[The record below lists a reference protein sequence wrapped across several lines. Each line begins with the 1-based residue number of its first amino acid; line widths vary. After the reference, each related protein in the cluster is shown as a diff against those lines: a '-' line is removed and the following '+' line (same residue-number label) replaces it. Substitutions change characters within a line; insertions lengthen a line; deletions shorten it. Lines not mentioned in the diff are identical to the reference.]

1 MRSLISLDFPAPE
14 MEPESA
20 HVVSAVSVP
29 RNRKRKSD
37 EWQEVHQMLLSP
49 GQKSAISARVSNNW
63 TSFDAAHSVR
73 DLRSDKDGH
82 GEHLWEI
89 CCSPNSSLRKKMARQ
104 GFRATRLTHETNF
117 DLSSRKKVDQAI
129 SLIPH
134 SQPTHV
140 WASPRCTAVSFQDM
154 NQRTPEQ
161 RHELFFSSVTA
172 DFALRLGPNIGR
184 SG

>member
-73 DLRSDKDGH
+73 DLRSDKDGP
-82 GEHLWEI
+82 W
-89 CCSPNSSLRKKMARQ
+89 
-104 GFRATRLTHETNF
+104 
-117 DLSSRKKVDQAI
+117 
-129 SLIPH
+129 
-134 SQPTHV
+134 
-140 WASPRCTAVSFQDM
+140 
-154 NQRTPEQ
+154 
-161 RHELFFSSVTA
+161 
-172 DFALRLGPNIGR
+172 
-184 SG
+184 